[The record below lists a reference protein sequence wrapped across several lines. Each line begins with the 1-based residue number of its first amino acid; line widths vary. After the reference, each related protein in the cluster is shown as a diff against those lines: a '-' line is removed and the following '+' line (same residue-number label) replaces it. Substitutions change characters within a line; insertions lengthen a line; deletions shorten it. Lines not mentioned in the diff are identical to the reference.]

1 MKDLKTVCA
10 DKLVALNNNITAKEK
25 EEAVKGLGISR
36 PTLDKYLKGD
46 VPKIGTATVLIKHF
60 TVKVNERIKELNKT

>member
-10 DKLVALNNNITAKEK
+10 DKLVALNANITAEEK
-25 EEAVKGLGISR
+25 IEAVNILPISR

-46 VPKIGTATVLIKHF
+46 VVKIGTATVMIKHF
-60 TVKVNERIKELNKT
+60 TGKVNERIKELNKR